1 MLRKAAEPLKAPA
14 GLFQTEPVRVA
25 ASDSYRLNENLEQKR
40 AADVQAI
47 ATEEGQPVAS
57 TGPEEAVDLAKLIAF
72 WKQYAEDH
80 AADGPRSLYTTLVGA
95 EPSIEDNL
103 IRFKVINRIQER
115 DLSECKGALLE
126 SLRASLNNVKLQLS
140 IELEEQQEVRKE
152 FLTER
157 EKYARM
163 AEKNPLL
170 EELRKRFD
178 LDLLA

>member
-14 GLFQTEPVRVA
+14 GMFQAEPVRVA
-25 ASDSYRLNENLEQKR
+25 ASDSYRLNENLETKR
-40 AADVQAI
+40 AADVQPTS
-47 ATEEGQPVAS
+47 TENGQPTVIA
-57 TGPEEAVDLAKLIAF
+57 GPEDAVDHAKLVAL
-72 WKQYAEDH
+72 WKQYAADQ

-95 EPSIEDNL
+95 EPTIEDNL

-115 DLSECKGALLE
+115 DLSECKGTLLE
-126 SLRASLNNVKLQLS
+126 SLRASLKNVKLQLS
-140 IELEEQQEVRKE
+140 IELDEQQEVRKE

>member
-1 MLRKAAEPLKAPA
+1 MLRKAAEPLRAPA
-14 GLFQTEPVRVA
+14 GLFQAEPVRIA
-25 ASDSYRLNENLEQKR
+25 ASDSYRLNENLELKR
-40 AADVQAI
+40 AADVQPTAV
-47 ATEEGQPVAS
+47 ENGQPTVLA
-57 TGPEEAVDLAKLIAF
+57 GPEDAIDIAKLVAL
-72 WKQYAEDH
+72 WKQYAADH

-95 EPSIEDNL
+95 DPTIEDNL

-140 IELEEQQEVRKE
+140 IELDEQQEVRKE